1 MALGRSLVFGAVPSA
16 LVIVLLTSGCAGQ
29 ASIPRGGTGQMWQGT
44 GTKSGPGTFVT
55 EKCPT
60 NKTCTN
66 VTVHDEPPG
75 TEAYSYVWK
84 LKHRALVGIP
94 YGEEPITVYVV
105 GDRAACDKQ
114 ASAHPAQG
122 NTRLSEDPAE
132 RCAGPVWIRGM
143 DYATPRPLPAK

>member
-1 MALGRSLVFGAVPSA
+1 MGARVGRSHLCGVA
-16 LVIVLLTSGCAGQ
+16 ILLLAGCVGQ
-29 ASIPRGGTGQMWQGT
+29 GSIADEGTGQMWQGT

-55 EKCPT
+55 EKCPA

-66 VTVHDEPPG
+66 VTVHHEPPG

-105 GDRAACDKQ
+105 GDRAECDKQ

-122 NTRLSEDPAE
+122 NMRLSEDPAE
-132 RCAGPVWIRGM
+132 RCAGPVWVRV
-143 DYATPRPLPAK
+143 AP